1 MKTIDAIQA
10 VNDAAQLVAVLT
22 PLIQRAMAAQVDE
35 ISDEEVDAARAAAV
49 VRIEEAKD
57 LLAEAAAS
65 VKQPANG

>member
-35 ISDEEVDAARAAAV
+35 ISDEEVNAARAAAV
-49 VRIEEAKD
+49 ARIEEAKD

>member
-10 VNDAAQLVAVLT
+10 VNDAAQIVAVLT

-49 VRIEEAKD
+49 ARIEEAKD
-57 LLAEAAAS
+57 LLAEAVAS